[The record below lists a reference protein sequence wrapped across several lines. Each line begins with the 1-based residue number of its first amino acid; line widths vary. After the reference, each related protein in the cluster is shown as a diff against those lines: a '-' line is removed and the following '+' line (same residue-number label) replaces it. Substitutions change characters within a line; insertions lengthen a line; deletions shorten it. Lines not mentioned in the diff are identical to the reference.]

1 MDIYINYITCIH
13 VLKKCKFIKCSPC
26 KCHLGF
32 SKTEMRCQVYMY
44 PKHISPPSPTP
55 IDSLSTFYRSFL
67 PKPSYV
73 TTPDVINKIMIRDG
87 HYPRIR
93 IPTRWF
99 GPVLKFIPA

>member
-1 MDIYINYITCIH
+1 MDIYINYITCMH

-32 SKTEMRCQVYMY
+32 SKTEMRCQVHVPQTYL
-44 PKHISPPSPTP
+44 PPPSPTP

-73 TTPDVINKIMIRDG
+73 TTPEVINKKI
-87 HYPRIR
+87 Y
-93 IPTRWF
+93 TT
-99 GPVLKFIPA
+99 K